1 MDINKTM
8 LIVNNNKSKVWILS
22 GPIKIIL
29 T

>member
-22 GPIKIIL
+22 GPIKIIH

>member
-1 MDINKTM
+1 MDINKPM